1 MGFGL
6 NFDQAND
13 ERWRCLDETAPEDVE
28 AKEVEIKRI

>member
-13 ERWRCLDETAPEDVE
+13 ERWRCLDETALAGVE
-28 AKEVEIKRI
+28 AKEVEVKRT